1 MAGMDAASWVSWATN
16 VISVWCTVS
25 LVMAKTVISIVGLAW
40 QGRPS
45 WVLPACWQP
54 PLYAVGWTG
63 DGSWSASL
71 WESWASLVVHRVC
84 LGAVSAFGET
94 GFLCGLAFLGEIG
107 IGGNRCQFHPG
118 PEPLASMALGDGVA
132 SPEVLHLDFHVTDH

>member
-1 MAGMDAASWVSWATN
+1 MGQLGNQCDQRLVYRFLGVGDGENGHLDCWA
-16 VISVWCTVS
+16 
-25 LVMAKTVISIVGLAW
+25 GLA
-40 QGRPS
+40 GRPS

-118 PEPLASMALGDGVA
+118 PEPLASVALGDGVA
-132 SPEVLHLDFHVTDH
+132 SPELLHLDLHVTDH